1 MGNASIGDWDYVGTI
16 NQSIVTVFGGAIV
29 HRATQ
34 VKLVNTNLV
43 WETKETVNIGFDASF
58 LNSRL
63 TFSAEYYH
71 SKTKDVLTEMPI
83 AISTGNQEG
92 APKANAASLRNR
104 GFELSLGW
112 KDQVSDFKYGALLNI
127 TTLSNKVLSL
137 GYEKPFIDSGQ
148 ARTRLNGP
156 LAEFFCIKPMGFLKH
171 KNK

>member
-1 MGNASIGDWDYVGTI
+1 M
-16 NQSIVTVFGGAIV
+16 TVFGGAIV
-29 HRATQ
+29 PGATQ

-92 APKANAASLRNR
+92 HLKQMRLVCAIV
-104 GFELSLGW
+104 
-112 KDQVSDFKYGALLNI
+112 DLN
-127 TTLSNKVLSL
+127 
-137 GYEKPFIDSGQ
+137 
-148 ARTRLNGP
+148 
-156 LAEFFCIKPMGFLKH
+156 
-171 KNK
+171 

>member
-1 MGNASIGDWDYVGTI
+1 MELLY
-16 NQSIVTVFGGAIV
+16 
-29 HRATQ
+29 RATQ

-104 GFELSLGW
+104 GFELSFGVERSSFRFQIW
-112 KDQVSDFKYGALLNI
+112 
-127 TTLSNKVLSL
+127 
-137 GYEKPFIDSGQ
+137 
-148 ARTRLNGP
+148 
-156 LAEFFCIKPMGFLKH
+156 CIVEYYNFE
-171 KNK
+171 